1 MKAFL
6 QFLKGFRQRFQNL
19 NSDDKIQN
27 SKYDFFLNII
37 ENYDE
42 NFYQNMSDDVN
53 SILASLFRSMLHL
66 DLCSTSLT
74 NMFSNVVHFKLVE
87 IFKDMIFRF
96 RKIRNE
102 IQSLCFSD
110 HVYSK
115 ILNLDSRSG
124 FKIVF
129 PNDLLDEGF
138 EIIKSKS
145 NGSLIKV
152 FVL

>member
-53 SILASLFRSMLHL
+53 SILASLFRSMVLV
-66 DLCSTSLT
+66 DLCPTSLNKMNDNT
-74 NMFSNVVHFKLVE
+74 G
-87 IFKDMIFRF
+87 
-96 RKIRNE
+96 RKWTPKFAE
-102 IQSLCFSD
+102 
-110 HVYSK
+110 Y
-115 ILNLDSRSG
+115 
-124 FKIVF
+124 
-129 PNDLLDEGF
+129 
-138 EIIKSKS
+138 
-145 NGSLIKV
+145 KV
-152 FVL
+152 FITFNL